1 MYCTEGDTGSGF
13 ARYDI
18 VTNTWT
24 SLVPIPGGDHY
35 GSASGAFNGKVFVA
49 GGTTAFSNAVQVYD
63 IATNTWSTGTGA
75 PNAFLLAGYRQ
86 VGQFLYVVGGFS
98 PSGPSAVAQTSVL
111 HKGAQPRV
119 PAVNNMNTY
128 RLDMSSAPGVWTTGP
143 GFTEGR
149 ADFGVA
155 YDPATNK
162 LYALGGDAN
171 GGGFFDSNNRVDEL
185 PLGSWPA
192 GFWVFSPPSL
202 TLPNRQA

>member
-1 MYCTEGDTGSGF
+1 MGRCSWLAGPLLSATRC
-13 ARYDI
+13 RYM
-18 VTNTWT
+18 
-24 SLVPIPGGDHY
+24 
-35 GSASGAFNGKVFVA
+35 
-49 GGTTAFSNAVQVYD
+49 D
-63 IATNTWSTGTGA
+63 IATNTWSTGTGRQMRSCW
-75 PNAFLLAGYRQ
+75 PEHRQ
-86 VGQFLYVVGGFS
+86 VEQFLYVVGGYS

-119 PAVNNMNTY
+119 PALNNMNTY

-171 GGGFFDSNNRVDEL
+171 RGRLLRLE
-185 PLGSWPA
+185 
-192 GFWVFSPPSL
+192 
-202 TLPNRQA
+202 